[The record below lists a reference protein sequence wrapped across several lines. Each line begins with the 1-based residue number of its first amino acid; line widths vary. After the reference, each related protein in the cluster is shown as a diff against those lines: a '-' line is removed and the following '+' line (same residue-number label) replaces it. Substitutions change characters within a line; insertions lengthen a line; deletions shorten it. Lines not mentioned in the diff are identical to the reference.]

1 MTRDDFERTRL
12 RLMFSGVCPACGS
25 PIDLERIHR
34 LLLSCSNPT
43 CHFSYQAALNERFE
57 GPLPAENRP
66 SPARLPL
73 RES

>member
-25 PIDLERIHR
+25 PIDLRRIHR
-34 LLLSCSNPT
+34 LSLSCSNPN
-43 CHFSYQAALNERFE
+43 CHFSYQPALNERFE
-57 GPLPAENRP
+57 VPVPLDRP
-66 SPARLPL
+66 SPARLPV